1 MLPYPFSQFL
11 VNIYTLLVDFITYFW
26 RCVYILVGIKEKQ
39 KSFCLLDFRLI
50 LEGWV
55 VGFEPTTFRT
65 TIWRSNQLNYIH
77 HVGYFFLASAKVRV
91 LFGLTKYFPYFFIKT
106 LYFAG
111 AAGVWVAGA
120 TGAFADGAACFCWL
134 APKLGKLLGFVV
146 LSCCVAAFSITLSSV
161 GAEGAT

>member
-1 MLPYPFSQFL
+1 MLTYPFSQFS
-11 VNIYTLLVDFITYFW
+11 VNIYTLLVDFITYFC
-26 RCVYILVGIKEKQ
+26 RCVYILVGIKEKR

-77 HVGYFFLASAKVRV
+77 HIGYFFLASAKVRV
-91 LFGLTKYFPYFFIKT
+91 LFGLTKYFPYFFIIFP
-106 LYFAG
+106 YFTGAAG
-111 AAGVWVAGA
+111 AAGAVGA
-120 TGAFADGAACFCWL
+120 CAAGAACFCWL

-146 LSCCVAAFSITLSSV
+146 LSSNAAFSTTLASV
-161 GAEGAT
+161 VADGAT